1 MQKCGKLGNILEL
14 FCPWNIKFK
23 EITSFKPFISKRTQ
37 YYSYK
42 TKLKIN
48 ALSNMLELNRKQV
61 NTRKGG
67 TDMMLQ
73 LRLYES
79 ASLGQKQSLR
89 FILIST
95 LN

>member
-1 MQKCGKLGNILEL
+1 
-14 FCPWNIKFK
+14 
-23 EITSFKPFISKRTQ
+23 
-37 YYSYK
+37 
-42 TKLKIN
+42 
-48 ALSNMLELNRKQV
+48 MLELNRKQV

-89 FILIST
+89 LILIST